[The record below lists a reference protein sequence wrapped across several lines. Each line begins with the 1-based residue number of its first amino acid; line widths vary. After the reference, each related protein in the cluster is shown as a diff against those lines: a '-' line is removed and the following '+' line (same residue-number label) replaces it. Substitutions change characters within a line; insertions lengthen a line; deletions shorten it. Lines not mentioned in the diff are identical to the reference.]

1 MNENLVKAN
10 EFVDEVTKWV
20 KGLSERTLQLSAIAI
35 LHVTFLPGL
44 VAYLN
49 GITDKTPSLDAYI
62 IVLAALG
69 IMNLR
74 AIIKKDS
81 GALLIHLAG
90 FLSQL
95 VVVAFVLLK

>member
-1 MNENLVKAN
+1 MEKYLTNFDSFGTNVVSWIKS
-10 EFVDEVTKWV
+10 
-20 KGLSERTLQLSAIAI
+20 LSERTLSLLAIAI
-35 LHVTFLPGL
+35 LHLTFLPGL

-49 GITDKTPSLDAYI
+49 GITDKLPSIDTYI

-81 GALLIHLAG
+81 IASLIHLAG
-90 FLSQL
+90 FISQIT
-95 VVVAFVLLK
+95 VIAFVLMK

>member
-1 MNENLVKAN
+1 MNENLAKVN
-10 EFVDEVTKWV
+10 TFVDEIIKWG
-20 KGLSERTLQLSAIAI
+20 KNLSERTLQLSAIAI

-74 AIIKKDS
+74 AIINKDS
-81 GALLIHLAG
+81 AAMIIHLIG
-90 FLSQL
+90 FISQL
-95 VVVAFVLLK
+95 IVVAFVLLK

>member
-1 MNENLVKAN
+1 MNENLVKVN
-10 EFVDEVTKWV
+10 EFVDEVTKWA

-81 GALLIHLAG
+81 PALLIHLAG
-90 FLSQL
+90 FISQL

>member
-1 MNENLVKAN
+1 MQFKDFDFNSFFNGLLTW
-10 EFVDEVTKWV
+10 F

-49 GITDKTPSLDAYI
+49 GITDKTPSLDSYI
-62 IVLAALG
+62 IVLSALV

-74 AIIKKDS
+74 SILNKDS
-81 GALLIHLAG
+81 VSCLIHLAG
-90 FLSQL
+90 FTSQI
-95 VVVAFVLLK
+95 VVAAFVLLK